1 MERTPT
7 RCGYC
12 GRQTVTRGGR
22 CPNCGKEKRAPK
34 VAETSPPLSRR
45 RDLGAP
51 LGAAAT
57 TVALIVAAILIGS
70 QILLFLGVLL
80 LCALGILLV
89 VASGTS

>member
-12 GRQTVTRGGR
+12 GRQTVTRAGR
-22 CPNCGKEKRAPK
+22 CPNCGKEKRAP
-34 VAETSPPLSRR
+34 VAMEAPPLSRR
-45 RDLGAP
+45 RDVGPAV
-51 LGAAAT
+51 GAAAT
-57 TVALIVAAILIGS
+57 TVVLIVAAILIGS

-80 LCALGILLV
+80 LCALGVLLV